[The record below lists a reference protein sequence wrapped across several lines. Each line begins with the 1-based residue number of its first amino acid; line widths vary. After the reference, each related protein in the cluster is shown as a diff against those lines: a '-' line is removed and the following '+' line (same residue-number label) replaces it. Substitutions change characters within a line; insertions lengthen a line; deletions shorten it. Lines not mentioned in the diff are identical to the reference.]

1 MGASQERHGAG
12 ALPVFVIRVRASSYK
27 FQVVNDRLWP
37 VIPLDLDM
45 MTVTG
50 APRSRSPD
58 IELGTYTSGF
68 VILRQAVILCQLT
81 CRPTASPQPIQRGA
95 IDSTDT
101 SPPPPDGPSRGPGS
115 YLPSYSYDA
124 LHHAKPQ
131 LQSLPSRLPSP
142 LPPLPA
148 PESDASIGVAHP
160 NVADGNY
167 GDPSDRLFSVYL
179 AQADKFDKEQ
189 SESWKGDTEGIL
201 VFVCHTTV
209 HYLALA
215 TNSA

>member
-81 CRPTASPQPIQRGA
+81 CTAHSLSPAYSKRRDRLYRYQSTTPRWSEQGAGLLLAKLLLRRSPPCQAPIAITPLASPI
-95 IDSTDT
+95 S
-101 SPPPPDGPSRGPGS
+101 S
-115 YLPSYSYDA
+115 
-124 LHHAKPQ
+124 
-131 LQSLPSRLPSP
+131 
-142 LPPLPA
+142 PA
-148 PESDASIGVAHP
+148 PSCA
-160 NVADGNY
+160 
-167 GDPSDRLFSVYL
+167 
-179 AQADKFDKEQ
+179 
-189 SESWKGDTEGIL
+189 
-201 VFVCHTTV
+201 
-209 HYLALA
+209 
-215 TNSA
+215 